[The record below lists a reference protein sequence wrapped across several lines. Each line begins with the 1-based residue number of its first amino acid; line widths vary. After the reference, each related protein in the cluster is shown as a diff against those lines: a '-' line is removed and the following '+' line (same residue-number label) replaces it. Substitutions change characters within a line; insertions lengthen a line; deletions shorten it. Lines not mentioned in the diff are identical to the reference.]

1 MTSDDARFVELYESY
16 HRQLYV
22 YCRRRVSAD
31 QVDDA
36 VAETFLVG
44 WKKIDEVPGSAE
56 ALPWLYGVA
65 YRVLVSQWR
74 GISRRRRFEDRLASL
89 GVPGPKTPE
98 DFIVTRHESRQV
110 LDAAA
115 RLKSTDQEILRL
127 SLWEELSHADI
138 GLVVDINPD
147 AVRKRLS
154 RALQNLTREFEHL
167 ENKNTYTPAAE
178 KGGTW

>member
-1 MTSDDARFVELYESY
+1 MTADDARFVQLYESY
-16 HRQLYV
+16 HRQVYV
-22 YCRRRVSAD
+22 YCRRRASAD

-44 WKKIDEVPGSAE
+44 WKKIDEVPRSAE

-65 YRVLVSQWR
+65 YRVLASQWR
-74 GISRRRRFEDRLASL
+74 GISRRRRFENQLASL

-98 DFIVTRHESRQV
+98 DFIVTRYESRQV

-138 GLVVDINPD
+138 GLVLDINPD

-154 RALQNLTREFEHL
+154 RSLQNLTREFERL
-167 ENKNTYTPAAE
+167 ETKRTHAPAAE
-178 KGGTW
+178 KGGAW